1 MVFATEYV
9 QWGCQRRP
17 DRSFEHL
24 SFSVYEMKAN
34 KKFVQESVRLDTSC
48 KKGRD
53 KAKGWTIF
61 ERRANEDEN
70 FDTF

>member
-1 MVFATEYV
+1 MYNGDVSEGLIEVSNTF
-9 QWGCQRRP
+9 RFR
-17 DRSFEHL
+17 
-24 SFSVYEMKAN
+24 YEMKAN
-34 KKFVQESVRLDTSC
+34 KKCVQESVRLDTC

-70 FDTF
+70 LDTF

>member
-1 MVFATEYV
+1 
-9 QWGCQRRP
+9 
-17 DRSFEHL
+17 
-24 SFSVYEMKAN
+24 MKAN

-70 FDTF
+70 LDTF